1 MVLGWLFG
9 ENNRQPLDNLH
20 YVRDA
25 PGNTH
30 GTENN
35 NFSKYKKLYFFNVT
49 HDFDPKIQIFLCLFL
64 VKIRLRIVLD
74 DAVDLLREKIP
85 SFKLPKEKKS

>member
-25 PGNTH
+25 PGDTH

-35 NFSKYKKLYFFNVT
+35 NFSKYKSYIFPKGLT

-74 DAVDLLREKIP
+74 DAVD
-85 SFKLPKEKKS
+85 KKMLFRL